1 MNSFLEKY
9 KSFRDEVDNRCD
21 ILWGKHHKQMQCR
34 AGCASCCQ
42 SFKILP
48 VEFEFI
54 KAKINLE
61 KLKINR
67 NASADECVFLV
78 NNKCSIYE
86 HRPIIC
92 RTHGYPLVRLNE
104 ELEEYEVS
112 FCPLNF
118 KEYPIEN
125 FNNQNV
131 FFEDKFN
138 SQLFQI
144 NKGFLEDSANTEFD
158 NGQLI
163 PLRDLLDS
171 ND

>member
-1 MNSFLEKY
+1 MDSPFKKY
-9 KSFRDEVDNRCD
+9 KSFRNEVDNRCTV
-21 ILWGKHHKQMQCR
+21 LWEKHHQHMKCR
-34 AGCASCCQ
+34 AGCASCCEA
-42 SFKILP
+42 FKVLP
-48 VEFEFI
+48 VEFEYI
-54 KAKINLE
+54 KANINFDE
-61 KLKINR
+61 LKPNWD
-67 NASADECVFLV
+67 ASDDECVFLV

-118 KEYPIEN
+118 KNFPIDS

-131 FFEDKFN
+131 YFEDKYN
-138 SQLFQI
+138 SELFQI
-144 NKGFLEDSANTEFD
+144 NKEFLEDSANTEFD

-163 PLRDLLDS
+163 PLRDVLNTD
-171 ND
+171 D